1 MAVNKQAIKARIK
14 SINAT
19 KKITSAM
26 EMISNSK
33 LVKSRSNLEKN
44 KEYSE
49 LLQQTIDNIMAD
61 NADID
66 CQYIKKN
73 DISSK
78 FYIIYSSDLGLCGGY
93 NTNMLKLATNNIKK
107 EDYVVVIGKKLYK
120 TLKAKDFN
128 VINDLTHSDNIEL
141 EELHN
146 LVNIALDYYVTEK
159 VSKIEVIYTEFKN
172 TVTFEPMIKTLLPA
186 EVNVQN
192 SNVGQLKKE
201 TIFEP
206 NAQEILNY
214 LIPMMVQNVTY
225 GLLLQTKTSE
235 QASRRMAMENATSNA
250 EELNDKLVLAYNQ
263 ARQAAITQEITEIVA
278 GADAI

>member
-33 LVKSRSNLEKN
+33 LAKSRNTLAKN
-44 KEYSE
+44 KEYIE
-49 LLQQTIDNIMAD
+49 LLQKSINNVMANND
-61 NADID
+61 DVD
-66 CQYIKKN
+66 CKYLKLN
-73 DISSK
+73 DSQSRLFIV
-78 FYIIYSSDLGLCGGY
+78 YSSDLGLCGGY
-93 NTNMLKLATNNIKK
+93 NTNMLKLAKNNITKN
-107 EDYVVVIGKKLYK
+107 DYVIVIGKKLYK
-120 TLKAKDFN
+120 AINRLELN
-128 VINDLTHSDNIEL
+128 VINDLISSDDITVDDINS
-141 EELHN
+141 
-146 LVNIALDYYVTEK
+146 LVEIALNYYIDSK
-159 VSKIEVIYTEFKN
+159 ISKIEVIYTEFIN
-172 TVTFEPMIKTLLPA
+172 TVSFEPKVLTLLPA
-186 EVNVQN
+186 TVEANN
-192 SNVGQLKKE
+192 DNNTMKKE

-206 NAQEILNY
+206 NAQEILEY

-225 GLLLQTKTSE
+225 GLLLQTKTAE

>member
-206 NAQEILNY
+206 NAKEILNY